1 MFCVYEGD
9 HLTLLNVYN
18 AFIRVRGS
26 MGLYSLCSK
35 APLPLLRGGTWGQGE
50 GPGDEAS
57 VSIAFVPRSLPL
69 LEWGGGDKARV
80 CTVFVPRPL
89 VHVT

>member
-26 MGLYSLCSK
+26 MGLYCLCSK
-35 APLPLLRGGTWGQGE
+35 APPSPGGRGLGTRLGSLLSLFQGPSLSWGKA
-50 GPGDEAS
+50 GDVAS
-57 VSIAFVPRSLPL
+57 VS
-69 LEWGGGDKARV
+69 
-80 CTVFVPRPL
+80 TVFVSRPL
-89 VHVT
+89 VHVA

>member
-35 APLPLLRGGTWGQGE
+35 APPSPQGKHLGTRGGAWGRG
-50 GPGDEAS
+50 
-57 VSIAFVPRSLPL
+57 
-69 LEWGGGDKARV
+69 
-80 CTVFVPRPL
+80 
-89 VHVT
+89 